1 LFVPIL
7 ASFDLLYIV
16 IDLFDRLDIRLRH
29 HQSSVGPATRYFV
42 FKIPLMLTQITPPA
56 VITAALLAFG
66 LLGRRNGIVAL
77 RAGAVS
83 LGNAGNGPS

>member
-1 LFVPIL
+1 MFVPIL
-7 ASFDLLYIV
+7 ASFVLLYIV

-29 HQSSVGPATRYFV
+29 QASVGAAKRYCF
-42 FKIPLMLTQITPPA
+42 FKIPLMRTQITPPA